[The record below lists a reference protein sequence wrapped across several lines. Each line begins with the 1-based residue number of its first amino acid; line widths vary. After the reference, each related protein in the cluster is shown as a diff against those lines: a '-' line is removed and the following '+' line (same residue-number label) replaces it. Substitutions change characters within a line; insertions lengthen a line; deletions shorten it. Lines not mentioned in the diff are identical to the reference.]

1 MNSKCGVQSKSRGE
15 SRESCICIVGFSAC
29 GYIYIYIYYPLAEN
43 PTIQTQDLWLTHLLL
58 LWTNRE
64 RDRDRERQ
72 RETETQREYKKVQ
85 AVLGLETFTANFAH
99 LGAFQGLPGRLH

>member
-1 MNSKCGVQSKSRGE
+1 MWV
-15 SRESCICIVGFSAC
+15 
-29 GYIYIYIYYPLAEN
+29 YIYITQLLK
-43 PTIQTQDLWLTHLLL
+43 IQQYKHKTHGFR
-58 LWTNRE
+58 TFSCFGPIE

-72 RETETQREYKKVQ
+72 RETETQREHKKVQ